1 MTDKIEVPL
10 SQNKMLLAIG
20 GSVLFVLLGVWLF
33 TIADSFEGD
42 SVRLLRN
49 PLVVKGAGILAILFF
64 GAMAVIGITKLFDK
78 KVGLTIDAHGITDNS
93 NASITDNSNASSVG
107 FIAWDD
113 IVRIEKQQ
121 MMSTKFLLVHVRN
134 PEEYIARARNGVK
147 AKLMRSNMQMYGTPL
162 SITSNTLKCGFDELE
177 RLIGVGFEQSRT
189 LG

>member
-20 GSVLFVLLGVWLF
+20 GSILFVLLGVWLF
-33 TIADSFEGD
+33 ASADSFEGN

-49 PLVVKGAGILAILFF
+49 PVVVKGAGILAILFF
-64 GAMAVIGITKLFDK
+64 GAMAVIGIKKLFDK
-78 KVGLTIDAHGITDNS
+78 KVGLTIDTHGL
-93 NASITDNSNASSVG
+93 TDNSNASSVG